1 MVSRKHGL
9 MLPAPVYDSAK
20 RLMQGMKQTLYTIGI
35 LLNLVMIGS
44 CAGPDQLPVYKLERE
59 GRELYVTGTIH
70 MLTEAWSDQVFP
82 STRLARDTI
91 AASDVVFMEIDPDEL
106 YSVDEPDRSESLNVE
121 SLASLLK
128 AEGDDVYE
136 AFLRDLTAFPFM
148 DHVGRQE
155 SLLRGAPREAYTYLS
170 FDVMEVI
177 ASVSVDLGLDRA
189 YYDVA
194 REHGVP
200 VEGLESLALLEG
212 LDESSQSAYFEA
224 VRALVSARPSE
235 EDIKLAYDLIPR
247 VSIPAMMS
255 GSFPEAADELFY
267 DALGVERSDLT
278 QTDDDSTASASIDA
292 RHETWIRSLDGHLD
306 SNRDHM
312 RVFVAVGHAHLAGV
326 QRTFLD
332 ELVDAGWSL
341 VSEEPWGLR
350 AVLNSYRG
358 EKL

>member
-1 MVSRKHGL
+1 MVSRKHEL
-9 MLPAPVYDSAK
+9 MLPAPVYYSAK
-20 RLMQGMKQTLYTIGI
+20 KLTQGMKQTLYPIGI
-35 LLNLVMIGS
+35 LLTSAMISS
-44 CAGPDQLPVYKLERE
+44 CAAPDQLPVHKLERA

-70 MLTEAWSDQVFP
+70 ALTEAWSDQIVD
-82 STRLARDTI
+82 STRLARDAI
-91 AASDVVFMEIDPDEL
+91 AASDVFFMEIDLDESF
-106 YSVDEPDRSESLNVE
+106 SVLQPNRNGSLKTD
-121 SLASLLK
+121 SLASLLT

-136 AFLRDLTAFPFM
+136 AFLRDLKAFPFM

-155 SLLRGAPREAYTYLS
+155 SLLQGTPREAYSYLS
-170 FDVMEVI
+170 FDVMEGI
-177 ASVSVDLGLDRA
+177 AGVSVDLGLDTA

-212 LDESSQSAYFEA
+212 LDESSQSAYLAA

-235 EDIKLAYDLIPR
+235 EDIKLAYDLVPR

-278 QTDDDSTASASIDA
+278 LTDDDSTASASIDA